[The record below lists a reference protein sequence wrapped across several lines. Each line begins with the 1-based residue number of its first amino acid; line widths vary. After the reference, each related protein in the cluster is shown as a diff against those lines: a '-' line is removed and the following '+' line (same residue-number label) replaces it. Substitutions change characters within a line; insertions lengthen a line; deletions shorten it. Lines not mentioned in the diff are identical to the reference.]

1 MGNATYIN
9 KIAIGSSDNPS
20 VNLYTLGT
28 ATYVPPS
35 GATSATF
42 TNIPKEPD
50 FFIVYVDT
58 FNIEQWHRAGV
69 VVYDGEKL
77 YGQSYYT
84 DTDCNY
90 FENSKNPTGTDY
102 RWTYSYS
109 GTTLT
114 ISTYGTEQG
123 GYFHNPGNYT
133 LRYGYKDE
141 NGTVAIAKGTANSN
155 GGSALD
161 FSGLLGRPVWFNA
174 TLCTT
179 VDAQNNSANTW
190 TYINESGYTHMTNGS
205 TSTVEHL
212 STSGHYSYTDG
223 TLILSSGSE
232 MFYGD
237 YSLIY
242 AYEVQP
248 QTTDVE
254 NMTFN
259 VMSVDKFNAL
269 QAAGQINENE
279 FYLIKGGNSEYLPV
293 SGGAME
299 GALVAQNNTN
309 YTTKQVR
316 NIITI
321 NKGDSFPSGANGDIC
336 FVRKV

>member
-9 KIAIGSSDNPS
+9 RIAIGSSGSSS
-20 VNLYTLGT
+20 VDLYTLGT
-28 ATYVPPS
+28 ATYAPPS

-50 FFIVYVDT
+50 FFVVYVDT

-90 FENSKNPTGTDY
+90 FENAKNPTGTDY

-141 NGTVAIAKGTANSN
+141 AGTVAIAKGTANTS

-174 TLCTT
+174 TLCMT
-179 VDAQNNSANTW
+179 VDAQNAPANTW

-212 STSGHYSYTDG
+212 SASEHYSYTDG
-223 TLILSSGSE
+223 TLALSAGSE
-232 MFYGD
+232 VFYGD
-237 YSLIY
+237 YSIIY
-242 AYEVQP
+242 AYEPQP
-248 QTTDVE
+248 ESADIE

-259 VMSVDKFNAL
+259 VMSADKFNAL
-269 QAAGQINENE
+269 QATGQINENE

-299 GALVAQNNTN
+299 GALTLNGDPTENLHAA
-309 YTTKQVR
+309 TKQYVD
-316 NIITI
+316 NLV
-321 NKGDSFPSGANGDIC
+321 GDVESLLASL
-336 FVRKV
+336 